1 MPASR
6 AGLSERGGWPGSRR
20 KALTEKFRGQDC
32 AGLLVYTS
40 DGHMSVQVMYRN
52 PQSGTNAGPLQYA
65 QSGYET
71 SFAHIDERAH
81 IFTYHVEG
89 AVVRT
94 LIGKDLKRVY
104 QFSGN
109 QLIVKSPSDA
119 EHWRVAWEH
128 Y

>member
-1 MPASR
+1 ML
-6 AGLSERGGWPGSRR
+6 GHCNMR
-20 KALTEKFRGQDC
+20 KA
-32 AGLLVYTS
+32 
-40 DGHMSVQVMYRN
+40 
-52 PQSGTNAGPLQYA
+52 GTKHPLP
-65 QSGYET
+65 
-71 SFAHIDERAH
+71 HIDERAH